1 MIEAVP
7 GANGGLPA
15 EDQRMDVVLVS
26 MPMSDVERPSIALGL
41 LKAILVRDG
50 IAAKVLYGNLRF
62 LDYFGPSAYRLAS
75 LPSPEEA
82 LVDWL
87 FAPIAFPEHAPPPKD
102 YLAALLARNPHL
114 RKAGEAEVTGSLLEL
129 RRHIGEFVDWMVQS
143 VLRFK
148 PRIVGCTS
156 MFQQHVASLA
166 LLRQIRERSP
176 DTITMIGGANC
187 ESIMG
192 RTTHQNF
199 PWVDYVV
206 SGEAD
211 GYFAEFCQSVLA
223 HGRDLAAAD
232 LPEGVFGPV
241 HRPALYPRASYGDG
255 VPRSITLS
263 MEGMPAPDYD
273 DYYQELD
280 GSLYARHVI
289 PGMPIEAA
297 RGCWWGAKHHCT
309 FCGLN
314 GHGMDY
320 RSKRAD
326 TVLAELDTL
335 HERYRSTRF
344 EAVDNIIEMDYFT
357 SLLPILADSERD
369 YCFFFETKSNL
380 KKQQLELMSRA
391 GIRWIQPGI
400 EALHSEVLKLI
411 RKGVTAIRNVQL
423 LKWCRQYGI
432 RVGWN
437 MIAGFPGEQDAWY
450 ATIAEWLPLIE
461 HLQPCALVSL
471 RYDRYSPYF
480 TNAAA
485 WGLELE
491 PVEFYRFAYPL
502 PQDVLKDQVY
512 FFRDRDARLPPY
524 LKYGPIPDR
533 PGLEAVRDQ
542 LGRWLDRWNN
552 GAAMVSGRRRD
563 DCLEVTDTR
572 VCAAM
577 PSHRLEGMAAV
588 ALEACDA
595 IATPHQIA
603 KACAAAGYD
612 AGAAAIDAAIGDLIE
627 RRLLLELDGGLLSL
641 VLAEPVTA
649 LDWHLDAPSG
659 IFSARPVPP
668 QVRARMRP

>member
-1 MIEAVP
+1 
-7 GANGGLPA
+7 
-15 EDQRMDVVLVS
+15 MDIVLVS
-26 MPMSDVERPSIALGL
+26 MPMADVERPSIALGL
-41 LKAILVRDG
+41 LKAILARDG
-50 IAAKVLYGNLRF
+50 ISSKVLYGNVRF
-62 LDYFGPSAYRLAS
+62 LDYFGPSAYRLTT

-87 FAPIAFPEHAPPPKD
+87 FAPIAFPDYAPPAEA

-114 RKAGEAEVTGSLLEL
+114 RKAGNAAVTGSLLEL
-129 RRHIGEFVDWMVQS
+129 RRHSGEFVDWMARS
-143 VLRFK
+143 VLRLQ

-166 LLRQIRERSP
+166 LLRQIRRLSP
-176 DTITMIGGANC
+176 ETITMIGGANC
-187 ESIMG
+187 ESVMG
-192 RTTHQNF
+192 KTTHQNF
-199 PWVDYVV
+199 DWIDYVA

-211 GYFAEFCQSVLA
+211 GYFADFCRAVLA
-223 HGRDLAAAD
+223 KGRDVAAVE

-241 HRPALYPRASYGDG
+241 HRDDGYPQAAYGDG
-255 VPRSITLS
+255 VPRGITLS
-263 MEGMPAPDYD
+263 MEGMPTPDYD

-280 GSLYARHVI
+280 GSLYGRHII

-320 RSKRAD
+320 RSKTAD
-326 TVLAELDTL
+326 TVLAELDAL

-357 SLLPILADSERD
+357 TLLPVLADTERD
-369 YCFFFETKSNL
+369 YSIFFETKSNL
-380 KKQQLELMSRA
+380 RKQQIELMSRA

-400 EALHSEVLKLI
+400 ESLHSEVLKLI
-411 RKGVTAIRNVQL
+411 RKGVTAVRNVQL
-423 LKWCRQYGI
+423 LKWCRQYGV

-437 MIAGFPGEQDAWY
+437 MIAGFPGEEDRWY
-450 ATIAEWLPLIE
+450 AEIAAWLPLIE
-461 HLQPCALVSL
+461 HFQPCALVSL

-480 TNAAA
+480 MNAAA

-502 PQDVLKDQVY
+502 PPEVLKDQVY
-512 FFRDRDARLPPY
+512 FFRDRGARLPPY
-524 LKYGPIPDR
+524 LKEGAIPGR

-542 LGRWLDRWNN
+542 IATWLDRWNK
-552 GAAMVSGRRRD
+552 GGSMVSARRCD
-563 DCLEVTDTR
+563 GALEVTDTR
-572 VCAAM
+572 GCAVT
-577 PSHRLEGMAAV
+577 PSHRLDGLVAV
-588 ALEACDA
+588 ALEACDG

-603 KACAAAGYD
+603 RACAAAGYD
-612 AGAAAIDAAIGDLIE
+612 AGAAAIDAAVQELID
-627 RRLLLELDGGLLSL
+627 RRLLLNLDGVLLSL
-641 VLAEPVTA
+641 VLAEPVTP

-668 QVRARMRP
+668 GVRARVRP